1 MSKAPAVYHY
11 DEQTGAF
18 LFASTAEKDPLEKG
32 RWVLPAFATPA
43 APPAEQEG
51 FVRCFVDGAWG
62 YVSLTDP
69 GEPTAEP
76 VATGDMVNAHR
87 DMIIEGGT
95 MVAITDYGS
104 IPLQGRD
111 KDQRN
116 LLGLVQAASLR
127 IAAGDTVSLT
137 KFRDAVN
144 VDHFLTPPQIVEM
157 WSKGSAW
164 IESVY
169 DASWA
174 LKAMDPIPLDYATNS
189 DYWP

>member
-18 LFASTAEKDPLEKG
+18 IFASTAEKDPLEKD
-32 RWVLPAFATPA
+32 RWVLPAFATLA
-43 APPAEQEG
+43 QPPTEQAG
-51 FVRCFVDGAWG
+51 FIRCFVNGAWG
-62 YVSLTDP
+62 YVALTDP

-76 VATGDMVNAHR
+76 VVTGDMVNAHR

-95 MVAITDYGS
+95 SVAITDYGS

-127 IAAGDTVSLT
+127 IAAGDTASLT

-174 LKAMDPIPLDYATNS
+174 LKAMDPIPLDYATNP

>member
-18 LFASTAEKDPLEKG
+18 LFASTADKDPLEKD
-32 RWVLPAFATPA
+32 RWVLPAFATLKS
-43 APPAEQEG
+43 PPAEQEG

-69 GEPTAEP
+69 SEPTDEP
-76 VATGDMVNAHR
+76 VVTGAMVNAHR
-87 DMIIEGGT
+87 DMIIEAGT
-95 MVAITDYGS
+95 TVEVHGYGS
-104 IPLQGRD
+104 IPVQGRD
-111 KDQRN
+111 KDQRI
-116 LLGLVQAASLR
+116 LLGLVQYASMQ
-127 IAAGDTVSLT
+127 IAAGDNSSPR

-144 VDHFLTPPQIVEM
+144 VDHFLTPPQISEM
-157 WSKGSAW
+157 WVKTNAW

-174 LKAMDPIPLDYATNS
+174 LKAMDPIPLDYATNP